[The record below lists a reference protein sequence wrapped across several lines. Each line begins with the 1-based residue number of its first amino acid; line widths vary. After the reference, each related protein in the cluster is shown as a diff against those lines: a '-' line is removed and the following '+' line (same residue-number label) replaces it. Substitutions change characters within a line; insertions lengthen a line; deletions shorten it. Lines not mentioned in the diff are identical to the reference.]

1 MHVRRLPAYFPNK
14 NLSLNFDSFFMA
26 MKYVLY
32 FSRSIRQADVN
43 IINNK
48 VGRQVYLVN
57 NNNIA
62 ARYLAPE
69 YSS

>member
-1 MHVRRLPAYFPNK
+1 MYDVFRRIFRIKICL
-14 NLSLNFDSFFMA
+14 LILIVFFMA